1 MLDPKQKNLM
11 ILVAVAA
18 AVLGTPVAA
27 SAAFDF
33 LNIRVAI
40 VNTNAEK
47 VTGGQ
52 ITADAFIP
60 QRGQADFAFG
70 YGIITGEGTVIVST
84 THAGVLDSKLQN
96 GNKNN
101 PIFHNHYVTLKGDA
115 THCGTNSKGEA
126 NPAVD
131 KITFKSPGN
140 IFVAGNTILL
150 SNLPKT
156 SEGISQNSDIHQGV
170 VSFKLNP
177 IQNAQGELQAV
188 CVTDIQ
194 PAKKVVET

>member
-70 YGIITGEGTVIVST
+70 YGIITGEGVIVST
-84 THAGVLDSKLQN
+84 THAGVLDSE
-96 GNKNN
+96 
-101 PIFHNHYVTLKGDA
+101 I
-115 THCGTNSKGEA
+115 
-126 NPAVD
+126 
-131 KITFKSPGN
+131 
-140 IFVAGNTILL
+140 
-150 SNLPKT
+150 
-156 SEGISQNSDIHQGV
+156 
-170 VSFKLNP
+170 
-177 IQNAQGELQAV
+177 
-188 CVTDIQ
+188 
-194 PAKKVVET
+194 AKWKR

>member
-27 SAAFDF
+27 SAALDF

-70 YGIITGEGTVIVST
+70 YGIITQEGVIVST
-84 THAGVLDSKLQN
+84 THAGVLDSEKQN
-96 GNKNN
+96 GNANN
-101 PIFHNHYVTLKGDA
+101 PVFHNHYVTLKQDQA
-115 THCGTNSKGEA
+115 DCGKNPKGQP
-126 NPAVD
+126 NLAVD
-131 KITFKSPGN
+131 KITFKSPGK
-140 IFVAGNTILL
+140 IFVFGNTILL

-156 SEGISQNSDIHQGV
+156 SEGISQNNDVVDV
-170 VSFKLNP
+170 VSFKLKPGTN
-177 IQNAQGELQAV
+177 NAV
-188 CVTDIQ
+188 CVTDIK
-194 PAKKVVET
+194 PAKRVVEI

>member
-1 MLDPKQKNLM
+1 MLNPKRKNLL
-11 ILVAVAA
+11 ILIAVAS
-18 AVLGTPVAA
+18 AVLVTPVAA
-27 SAAFDF
+27 SAAFDY
-33 LNIRVAI
+33 LNIKVAI
-40 VNTNAEK
+40 VDTNK
-47 VTGGQ
+47 QRVTNGQ
-52 ITADAFIP
+52 FTTEAFIP
-60 QRGQADFAFG
+60 QNGQGGAFG

-84 THAGVLDSKLQN
+84 THAGVLDSKLQD
-96 GNKNN
+96 GNKNS
-101 PIFHNHYVTLKGDA
+101 PIFHNHYVTLIGDA
-115 THCGTNSKGEA
+115 THCGTTNGVA

-140 IFVAGNTILL
+140 ILVAGNTILL

-177 IQNAQGELQAV
+177 IKNAQGQLQAV

-194 PAKKVVET
+194 PAKKVVQT